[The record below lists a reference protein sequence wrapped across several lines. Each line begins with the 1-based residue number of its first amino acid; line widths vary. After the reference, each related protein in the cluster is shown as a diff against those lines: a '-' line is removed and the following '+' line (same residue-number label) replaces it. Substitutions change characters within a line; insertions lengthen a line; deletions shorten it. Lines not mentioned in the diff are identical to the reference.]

1 MSWTDY
7 ACLGAFILG
16 LLLFIVGANI
26 YNAII
31 GYTGLYLSIG
41 AIMAYL
47 IIFIY
52 KEFTKQP
59 SPPQP
64 APAAQ
69 NP

>member
-7 ACLGAFILG
+7 VCLSAFIIG
-16 LLLFIVGANI
+16 FLLFIVGANI
-26 YNAII
+26 YNAIV
-31 GYTGLYLSIG
+31 GYGGLYLSIG

-59 SPPQP
+59 DQQP
-64 APAAQ
+64 LSTTT
-69 NP
+69 